1 MRIVHKESGKVLAEN
16 AQVAESF
23 FERLKG
29 LMFIRE
35 MKGLDALLIRNT
47 NSVHNCF
54 VRFSLDLIFVNNEMQ
69 VIKIIRGFKPWRF
82 TRIYF
87 KARHV
92 LELPAG
98 AIGKEV
104 KEGDQLEALGV

>member
-1 MRIVHKESGKVLAEN
+1 MKIVHRESGEVLAKE

-29 LMFIRE
+29 LMFIKE
-35 MKGLDALLIRNT
+35 MKGLDGLLIMNT

-54 VRFSLDLIFVNNEMQ
+54 VRFPLDLIFVNKDMQ
-69 VIKIIRGFKPWRF
+69 VVKIIKNFKPWRF

-98 AIGKEV
+98 AAIDAV

>member
-1 MRIVHKESGKVLAEN
+1 MRIIHKQSGKALAEN
-16 AQVAESF
+16 VQVAESF

-35 MKGLDALLIRNT
+35 MKGHDGLFIKNT

-54 VRFSLDLIFVNNEMQ
+54 VRFPLDLVFVNNDMQ
-69 VIKIIRGFKPWRF
+69 VIKIIRNFKPWRF

-98 AIGKEV
+98 AAGKEIR
-104 KEGDQLEALGV
+104 EGDQLEALGV